1 MTRSQLAAFFLALL
15 SACGG
20 SSSSSSD
27 PNPDDPP
34 ACGGSNEV
42 CCATDPVC
50 DLGLTCQSGTCK
62 TPPVA
67 CGGDGE
73 PCCAAIVVCDAGLT
87 CLASSTC
94 GVPPPPPCTD
104 PYLEAPSFAV
114 NAYPVGVASGD
125 VDADGDLDL
134 VVCGSPTYFLKND
147 GTGSFESSAS
157 YTLATDRAL
166 VVDLNG
172 DAKNDVVFTTGSNR
186 VYIMQGPGPATTGWK
201 NFITGNGSFGIA
213 VGDLDRNG
221 KLDLVTTNLD
231 DDSISV
237 LLGNGDLTFAAKVDH
252 LVESSATN
260 VRPSAVVIGDLNGD
274 TWPDIA
280 VAAYQM
286 SSLAIFLNSGT
297 GTFGAPTLVPAAS
310 RALDL
315 VAADLNGD
323 GHLDLAVP
331 RAENESV
338 VVVLGNGDGTF
349 GSAAWIRVGQNVVAA
364 EVGDL
369 DGTGGLDLVTL
380 SSDSAAVGLL
390 SGIGDGTFAP
400 IANHT
405 VAREPSDVALGD
417 FDGDGDQDVAVASY
431 RKRFVQVFENDGAG
445 GLGAPPYAAAG
456 AVPDDI
462 ASGLFDANLVPDL
475 VVTNTSAN
483 TVSVLLGQGDGRFA
497 SPVALATGAG
507 PSDVAVGDVDG
518 DGKDDLVTAN
528 FGAGTV
534 SFLRGAGDGTF
545 LAKVDT
551 DAGGG
556 ASSVAIGDFDGDLD
570 GDVLVASTTDA
581 TTYLLESNGDGTFA
595 PKVTVTAL
603 RGSLRVADLDEDGK
617 LDLVLFASGAVQLL
631 LGNGDGTFG
640 SPIPG
645 WTTGAYGLGDVTSAA
660 GLEFVT
666 MDLYSYPSVVRTWNR
681 TTGTNYTS
689 VASRQ
694 HPAELIAITLPDAT
708 GDGKAEIA
716 MQGVLLNVG
725 INAADGTDLATAS
738 YATGFLPKAALAV
751 DLDGDGMD
759 ALVVP
764 TEYDGLRVMMSVCQ

>member
-1 MTRSQLAAFFLALL
+1 MTRSKLAAFFLALL

-20 SSSSSSD
+20 SSSSSD
-27 PNPDDPP
+27 PNPNDPP
-34 ACGGSNEV
+34 ACGGSQEA

-62 TPPVA
+62 PPPVA

-73 PCCAAIVVCDAGLT
+73 ACCAAIVVCDPGLT
-87 CLASSTC
+87 CSTANVC

-104 PYLEAPSFAV
+104 PYLEAPSFAI
-114 NAYPVGVASGD
+114 NAYPESIASGD

-134 VVCGSPTYFLKND
+134 VVCGNPTYFLKND
-147 GTGSFESSAS
+147 GTGSFVSSVS
-157 YTLATDRAL
+157 YALATDRAV
-166 VVDLNG
+166 VVDLDG
-172 DAKNDVVFTTGSNR
+172 DGKDEVVLSNNSNK
-186 VYIMQGPGPATTGWK
+186 VFIMQGPGPATTGWK
-201 NFITGNGSFGIA
+201 NITTGNGTIA
-213 VGDLDRNG
+213 IAPGDLNRDG
-221 KLDLVTTNLD
+221 KMDLVTASEAE
-231 DDSISV
+231 DSISV
-237 LLGNGDLTFAAKVDH
+237 HLGNGDLTFAAKVDH
-252 LVESSATN
+252 LVESSVTN
-260 VRPSAVVIGDLNGD
+260 VRPTAVAIGDLNGD

-280 VAAYQM
+280 VASYQM
-286 SSLAIFLNSGT
+286 SSLAIFLNSGA

-315 VAADLNGD
+315 AAVDLNGD
-323 GHLDLAVP
+323 GHLDLAMP
-331 RAENESV
+331 RAEYESV
-338 VVVLGNGDGTF
+338 VVLLGNGDGTF
-349 GSAAWIRVGQNVVAA
+349 GAGTWIRAGQNVVAIEA
-364 EVGDL
+364 GDL
-369 DGTGGLDLVTL
+369 DGAGGPDLVTL
-380 SSDSAAVGLL
+380 SYDSAAVGIL
-390 SGIGDGTFAP
+390 SGLGDGTFGP

-431 RKRFVQVFENDGAG
+431 RKRFVQVFRNDGVG

-456 AVPDDI
+456 AVPDHV
-462 ASGLFDANLVPDL
+462 ASGRFDADLLPDL
-475 VVTNTSAN
+475 VVTNTGAN
-483 TVSVLLGQGDGRFA
+483 TVSVLLGQGGGRLA
-497 SPVALATGAG
+497 APVALATGAG

-556 ASSVAIGDFDGDLD
+556 ASSVAIGDFDGDGD
-570 GDVLVASTTDA
+570 GDVLVASNTDA
-581 TTYLLESNGDGTFA
+581 TTYLLESNGDGTLA

-603 RGSLRVADLDEDGK
+603 RGSLQAADVDADGK

-640 SPIPG
+640 TPIPK
-645 WTTGAYGLGDVTSAA
+645 WTTAAYGLGEVTSAA
-660 GLEFVT
+660 GLEFVAE
-666 MDLYSYPSVVRTWNR
+666 DPYSYPSVVRTWNR
-681 TTGTNYTS
+681 TTGTTYTS

-694 HPAELIAITLPDAT
+694 HPAELFAITLPDAT
-708 GDGKAEIA
+708 GDGKAEIT

-738 YATGFLPKAALAV
+738 YATGYLPKAALAV
-751 DLDGDGMD
+751 DLDGDGRD
-759 ALVVP
+759 DLVVP
-764 TEYDGLRVMMSVCQ
+764 TEYDGLRVMMSVCE